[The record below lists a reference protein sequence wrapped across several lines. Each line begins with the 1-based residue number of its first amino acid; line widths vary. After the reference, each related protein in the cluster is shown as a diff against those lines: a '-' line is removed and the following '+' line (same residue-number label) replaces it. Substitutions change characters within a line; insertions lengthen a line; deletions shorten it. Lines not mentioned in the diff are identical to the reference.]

1 MLLFIRGPPA
11 SPFGHVCG
19 TTDLPPEAWLR
30 ASLHGSQ
37 KNSPEIFQAVKI
49 CSDC

>member
-1 MLLFIRGPPA
+1 MLLFVGVLPQA
-11 SPFGHVCG
+11 LFGHVCG

-30 ASLHGSQ
+30 ASLHGSR